1 MKAKK
6 CEFSGKML
14 ASTESFNYFC
24 QRIQSK
30 EEERLKITMN
40 TLLVAGFILLI
51 AIGGTLFLK
60 YQDRKMAKE

>member
-1 MKAKK
+1 
-6 CEFSGKML
+6 
-14 ASTESFNYFC
+14 
-24 QRIQSK
+24 
-30 EEERLKITMN
+30 MN